1 MNNLK
6 VNECLLVS
14 VDFTKGEDTGVLIV
28 GRQEKE
34 GKVNIVNA
42 FQGQEAV
49 DIYKKLIT
57 VKNKANRFGIDRNYY
72 DESGR
77 QSKQISNNNHGHPKA
92 HKYGKKG
99 EHAHDYIY
107 DNTGKL
113 IGRPIRELNDKERK
127 ENGDIL

>member
-1 MNNLK
+1 MNDLK

-28 GRQEKE
+28 GRQIK

-57 VKNKANRFGIDRNYY
+57 VKNKENR
-72 DESGR
+72 
-77 QSKQISNNNHGHPKA
+77 
-92 HKYGKKG
+92 
-99 EHAHDYIY
+99 
-107 DNTGKL
+107 
-113 IGRPIRELNDKERK
+113 
-127 ENGDIL
+127 